1 MTAAA
6 DAGYDPITE
15 EVVRASL
22 RQITNEMVTVMKRT
36 SGNPVLIDGNDFSVQ
51 LFSGDGELIESP
63 PLSPYHIGTS
73 SLCVRHLLST
83 FRDED
88 IRPGD
93 VFLTNDPYV
102 STGHANDF
110 QLATPVFVDDARV
123 AWCFTQA
130 HMMDIG
136 GVNAGSWAVDATD
149 CFGEALRVPP
159 VKIIDEGCWN
169 SAIEQVIAENVRM
182 PAMLLNDLRS
192 IVSTNEVGRR
202 RLTALIRRYGIDD
215 FARYTRRICDRSEA
229 LARERISKLPDG
241 VYDCTNWQEH
251 NGHRN
256 DLFQVDV
263 RIEIRGEEL
272 IVTCVGEPQ
281 TDGLINASPPAMAG
295 FTLTTM
301 LMVLLADVP
310 INDGALRPIIV
321 RATPATTVCAA
332 KPAPLS
338 SGHIDGAFKVGTMT
352 VSLLTEILAA
362 SDDAESRAFAIAP
375 FGQSWGAAPFA
386 GLDDN
391 GVFTVFMDMNASG
404 VGAGANA
411 RLDGLDV
418 SGAMAAPGMLIPDIE
433 SNEQAYPV
441 LYLWRR
447 LAADSG
453 GPGEHRGGVGIDSA
467 FVLWGASALS
477 GTVNASG
484 WQIPVPGAMGG
495 YPGGANK
502 FERINGL
509 DARRAFSGGNIPRWD
524 EVADGDS
531 IEAKASGVRLTS
543 ADLWRAI
550 TPGGGGYGD
559 PLLRDPAAVVRDVA
573 LGAVSAGQA
582 EQTYR
587 VRLSDDAAGYDASA
601 TEALRA
607 SAFRD
612 RIGADSGRESGGTV
626 GTVDSAGADAG
637 RSPLH
642 AMIDL
647 VTTGARS
654 SAVCVRC
661 GHTIA
666 AGPDWRSGTHVV
678 TRNLG
683 DWAAASGVAIQ
694 GRDDTNLIERSC
706 PSCGLL
712 FEAVFE
718 APKHLGDRD
727 PETRELR
734 TLW

>member
-1 MTAAA
+1 MTP
-6 DAGYDPITE
+6 DTDTGYDPITE

-22 RQITNEMVTVMKRT
+22 RQITTEMVTVMKRT

-51 LFSGDGELIESP
+51 LFSGSGELIESP

-73 SLCVRHLLST
+73 SLCVRHLLSI
-83 FRDED
+83 FADDD
-88 IRPGD
+88 IREGD
-93 VFLTNDPYV
+93 VFITNDPYV

-110 QLATPVFVDDARV
+110 QLATPVFVDGRRV

-159 VKIIDEGCWN
+159 VKL
-169 SAIEQVIAENVRM
+169 IEQGRWITAVEQIIAENVRM
-182 PAMLLNDLRS
+182 PALLLNDLRS
-192 IVSTNEVGRR
+192 IVSTNDVGAR
-202 RLTALIRRYGIDD
+202 RLADLIRRHGIDD
-215 FARYTRRICDRSEA
+215 FARYTRHICDRSEA
-229 LARERISKLPDG
+229 LARERIRKLPDG

-263 RIEIRGEEL
+263 RMEVRGADL

-310 INDGALRPIIV
+310 INDGALRPITV
-321 RATPATTVCAA
+321 RATPGTTVCVS

-352 VSLLTEILAA
+352 VSILTEILAR
-362 SDDAESRAFAIAP
+362 SDDDESRDFALAP

-386 GLDDN
+386 GLDDQGN
-391 GVFTVFMDMNASG
+391 FTVFMDMNASG

-477 GTVNASG
+477 GTLNASG

-502 FERINGL
+502 FERLTGL
-509 DARRAFSGGNIPRWD
+509 DARRAFAAGRIPRWE
-524 EVADGDS
+524 EVAPGDS
-531 IEAKASGVRLTS
+531 FEAKASGVPLTD
-543 ADLWRAI
+543 ADAWRAI

-559 PLLRDPAAVVRDVA
+559 PLLRDPSAVVADVG
-573 LGAVSAGQA
+573 LGTVSAGQA
-582 EQTYR
+582 EHTYR
-587 VRLSDDAAGYDASA
+587 VRLADTADGYDAAA
-601 TEALRA
+601 TEQLRA
-607 SAFRD
+607 AAFRE
-612 RIGADSGRESGGTV
+612 RTASGGTAAAEPRT
-626 GTVDSAGADAG
+626 GT
-637 RSPLH
+637 RSHLH
-642 AMIDL
+642 AMVDL
-647 VTTGARS
+647 VERDGSA
-654 SAVCVRC
+654 SAVCLRC
-661 GHTIA
+661 NNAIGD
-666 AGPDWRSGTHVV
+666 GLDWRSAAHTV

-683 DWAAASGVAIQ
+683 DWAESAGVRIQ
-694 GRDDTNLIERSC
+694 RRDDTNLVERSC

-712 FEAVFE
+712 LEAVFD
-718 APKHLGDRD
+718 APDHLGNHD
-727 PETRELR
+727 PETRQLR